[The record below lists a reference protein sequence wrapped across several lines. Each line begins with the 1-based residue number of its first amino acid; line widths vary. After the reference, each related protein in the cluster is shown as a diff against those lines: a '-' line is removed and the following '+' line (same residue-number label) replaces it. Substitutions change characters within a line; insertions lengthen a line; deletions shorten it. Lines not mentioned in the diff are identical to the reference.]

1 MNAGAGGPF
10 DFIFLDPPYRK
21 NLLAPSLAALR
32 DGNWLAA
39 GALIVTESSGE
50 KPAPEADGYTI
61 LDYRSYGDTPVAL
74 LRR

>member
-1 MNAGAGGPF
+1 
-10 DFIFLDPPYRK
+10 
-21 NLLAPSLAALR
+21 
-32 DGNWLAA
+32 
-39 GALIVTESSGE
+39 VTESSGE